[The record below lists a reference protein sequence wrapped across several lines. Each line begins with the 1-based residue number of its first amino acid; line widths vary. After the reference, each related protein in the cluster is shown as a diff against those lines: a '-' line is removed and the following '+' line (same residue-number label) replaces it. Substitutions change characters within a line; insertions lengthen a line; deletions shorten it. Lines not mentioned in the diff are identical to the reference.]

1 MFDTLKKIEP
11 IEDNKETMEL
21 NVGFVKVIN
30 ALSDGLQIR
39 DLGVVTQFPD
49 MIKGIDKVPGEIMGM
64 TEDHRQQIRN
74 EIKKLDFGEN
84 KSAELIAERAMTA
97 VTALADLAVAIVAG
111 E

>member
-1 MFDTLKKIEP
+1 M
-11 IEDNKETMEL
+11 
-21 NVGFVKVIN
+21 
-30 ALSDGLQIR
+30 
-39 DLGVVTQFPD
+39 
-49 MIKGIDKVPGEIMGM
+49 
-64 TEDHRQQIRN
+64 IRN